1 MIRVAALGA
10 LALVPACVATTPYD
24 LRFYPPRS
32 SVYVAP
38 SVYATP
44 PLRVY
49 PGPRYYGP
57 SYRPPGGFYYGRPY
71 NYGRPYTRPYYYRR

>member
-1 MIRVAALGA
+1 MH
-10 LALVPACVATTPYD
+10 
-24 LRFYPPRS
+24 
-32 SVYVAP
+32 
-38 SVYATP
+38 
-44 PLRVY
+44 LRVY